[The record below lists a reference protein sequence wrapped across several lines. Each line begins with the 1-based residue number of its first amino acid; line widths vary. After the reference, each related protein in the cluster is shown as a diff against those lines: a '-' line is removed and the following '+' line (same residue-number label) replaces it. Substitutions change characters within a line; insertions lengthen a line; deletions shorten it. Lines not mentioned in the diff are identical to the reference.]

1 MNEKFERVHFD
12 GDEGINPKLYKRT
25 YIAAGKTQSR
35 FSILFTDWQSVRRKV
50 AAGKDFE
57 RAIQKVYDLDKEEPR
72 RSRFR

>member
-12 GDEGINPKLYKRT
+12 GDEGIKPKLYKRT
-25 YIAAGKTQSR
+25 YIAAGKNSEP
-35 FSILFTDWQSVRRKV
+35 ILFTDWQSVRRKV